1 MNAGTLQLQLPKKRE
16 GRVHDR
22 KHIPDVEQPFKS
34 LKSIPGIYQRGPFLG
49 LKDGTDFSSANF
61 EISTFYLLASLEKL
75 QEFQN

>member
-1 MNAGTLQLQLPKKRE
+1 MNAGTLQLQLPKKRA

-49 LKDGTDFSSANF
+49 LKDGTDFSSTND
-61 EISTFYLLASLEKL
+61 EIPTLFAIILD
-75 QEFQN
+75 

>member
-34 LKSIPGIYQRGPFLG
+34 LKNPSWYLLKKNFLG
-49 LKDGTDFSSANF
+49 LIDGTALLSIDFETSILFQSSG
-61 EISTFYLLASLEKL
+61 
-75 QEFQN
+75 